1 MEELIRPFKK
11 IRLYEPRNSIEIIEV
26 SRPLKDLYEAYTSI
40 EIRKTN
46 KRRNDIIDSKDI
58 VTKFPRIAPYN
69 SMEIR
74 KTNKR
79 RNDVI
84 DSKDIVTKFPRIE
97 PDKNTLAAILIQRYY
112 RGWSLRRNLHLL
124 KFLFYK

>member
-40 EIRKTN
+40 
-46 KRRNDIIDSKDI
+46 
-58 VTKFPRIAPYN
+58 
-69 SMEIR
+69 EIR